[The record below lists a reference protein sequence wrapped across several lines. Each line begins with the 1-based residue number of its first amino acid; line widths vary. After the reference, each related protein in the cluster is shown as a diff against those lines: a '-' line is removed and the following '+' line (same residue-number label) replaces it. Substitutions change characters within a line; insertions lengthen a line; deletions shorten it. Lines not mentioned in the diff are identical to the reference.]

1 MLTLSQKPEDGRQEA
16 NTCVK
21 NESYESHRNPDL
33 TVYECVCMCVCV
45 CVCVCVDE
53 TVSESS
59 AANEDLK
66 IQSQALAREDLAV
79 PF

>member
-1 MLTLSQKPEDGRQEA
+1 MS
-16 NTCVK
+16 
-21 NESYESHRNPDL
+21 
-33 TVYECVCMCVCV
+33 VCE
-45 CVCVCVDE
+45 CVDE